1 MLEDTYRDVLREE
14 HGIEFTNLIAIGN
27 VPLGRFGRELRNQG
41 KLGSYIRMQSDNFN
55 EDNIPGVMCRDQI
68 NVDYDGCLY
77 DCEYYHVLG
86 LKPEGAQHISELASG
101 EIMPRKIHTCALC
114 YSCTTGYG
122 SSCGGNLSH

>member
-55 EDNIPGVMCRDQI
+55 EDNIPGVMCETR
-68 NVDYDGCLY
+68 L
-77 DCEYYHVLG
+77 
-86 LKPEGAQHISELASG
+86 
-101 EIMPRKIHTCALC
+101 TW
-114 YSCTTGYG
+114 TTMAVSMTANITTYWD
-122 SSCGGNLSH
+122 